1 MTQTPSHAHLPRR
14 KTRMLV
20 LCTGHGRG
28 LRGCHGPR
36 ISHHAVAALDG
47 ITGARVDWAD
57 SKDLGRSHVMQQL
70 GICGFDTRH
79 RSGGSDPD
87 QGHDLSLCLALHQK
101 LYRVSAPAASP

>member
-57 SKDLGRSHVMQQL
+57 SKDLGTL
-70 GICGFDTRH
+70 ARH
-79 RSGGSDPD
+79 AATWDMRVRYPSSLRGS
-87 QGHDLSLCLALHQK
+87 
-101 LYRVSAPAASP
+101 